1 MDKTQRRVILVLGL
15 LSLAAFLLFSIPNSK
30 ASDNL
35 AMVTMFEP
43 DEAVML
49 PVIQRMIGPY
59 PDLLHMVYRFI
70 AYSFY
75 SYGFPHF
82 APSALVYK
90 ALSLFG
96 QETNMPLLMLALRQ
110 IITVIPMLA
119 SLWLLVYMQ
128 DQFKTWRSA
137 ALFGFMLL
145 VPAVVQNGFW
155 WHPDGQVMLYSSL
168 VLFFLWKDQLQF
180 GRYYYIA
187 AAICGVLV
195 AIKVV
200 GFFFFL
206 TIGTVLVLGLAS
218 KKLNPRQFFAKA
230 GVFILIM
237 AAAILVASPH
247 LLIPK
252 HRAFA
257 FTILKREIF
266 ETSKGYGVLY
276 EKGLAAAW
284 PTIRDYYGEALFL
297 LITLGLSVWGLWKR
311 ENRLLRVLILT
322 WFIPLSTH
330 LLFFSHFKYQY
341 WLPVALP
348 LFSNLI
354 LLLPAT
360 REEWRQKNFFSYL
373 RPVLLLIVLIQLVF
387 FGINSARRFDYRV
400 HRAENNPAINF
411 YEKSL
416 AVLEPV
422 IGDMKIYYDYRLYM
436 PNRDRWS
443 IENSFDL
450 LTYDYIESGNF
461 DLLFLSHQRIRDYLQ
476 PSIQGIDPENLIQAQ
491 VFYRDADAGQITGYK
506 LLLRDGT
513 GLLFIRDDVCLEF
526 YSEEICQ

>member
-137 ALFGFMLL
+137 ALFGFMIL

-187 AAICGVLV
+187 AAVCGVLV

-218 KKLNPRQFFAKA
+218 KKLNLRQFFVKA
-230 GVFILIM
+230 GIFILIM

-252 HRAFA
+252 HREFA

-297 LITLGLSVWGLWKR
+297 LITLGLSIWGLWKR

-348 LFSNLI
+348 LF
-354 LLLPAT
+354 
-360 REEWRQKNFFSYL
+360 
-373 RPVLLLIVLIQLVF
+373 
-387 FGINSARRFDYRV
+387 
-400 HRAENNPAINF
+400 
-411 YEKSL
+411 
-416 AVLEPV
+416 
-422 IGDMKIYYDYRLYM
+422 
-436 PNRDRWS
+436 
-443 IENSFDL
+443 
-450 LTYDYIESGNF
+450 
-461 DLLFLSHQRIRDYLQ
+461 
-476 PSIQGIDPENLIQAQ
+476 
-491 VFYRDADAGQITGYK
+491 
-506 LLLRDGT
+506 
-513 GLLFIRDDVCLEF
+513 
-526 YSEEICQ
+526 